1 MKNFEFVKDSEPSH
15 TASLATCV
23 SSHTYYNH
31 DHPDLTENELIEIL
45 KTKTVY
51 EVSGILKSVTNMKKI
66 CDMLS
71 MEDNRLKEALE
82 SRTIIKTLIEEARN
96 EFLTDV
102 LIGDVK
108 T

>member
-23 SSHTYYNH
+23 SSHT
-31 DHPDLTENELIEIL
+31 DFPDLIENELIEIL

-102 LIGDVK
+102 LIGEVK